1 MRYQSISIDW
11 TGGVPTLHYGTLD
24 SDREDKGE
32 VYSINGFAYLPAA
45 LSRAEVTTKFL
56 DFLIKNL
63 REDIGK
69 DNNMLGK
76 LLGLRAA
83 VLEAGMPS
91 TKDSVYFSY
100 QDGQWFGY
108 LANHSAPDIRIGEL
122 VCDVDGYWKFF
133 PSGTSGGYIP
143 DYVMKAVL
151 NKLDELNAYM
161 NTEDATNPVSKDVGK
176 HGVPSEEKLNEILEQ
191 SFWSFDAR
199 RSGYSNWKGKPQSER
214 DAFKGELRNVLADYT
229 EGINSSYFVDNDSRV
244 AAMHEADARIENA
257 RARRKHSVVAKAEE
271 VARSQI
277 RSGPLSA
284 LGKPVTY
291 EQILEKEN
299 RYLKACVAKLEA
311 ILFHRASPGEANCCG
326 SDVVQTNA
334 GS

>member
-24 SDREDKGE
+24 NDREDKGE

-63 REDIGK
+63 REDLGK
-69 DNNMLGK
+69 DTNMLGK

-83 VLEAGMPS
+83 ALEAGRPT
-91 TKDSVYFSY
+91 TKDPVYFYY

-108 LANHSAPDIRIGEL
+108 LTNPNATAIRIGEL

-151 NKLDELNAYM
+151 NKLEELNAYM
-161 NTEDATNPVSKDVGK
+161 NTEDATNPVTKDTTK
-176 HGVPSEEKLNEILEQ
+176 HTTGVHSEEKLNEILEQ

-214 DAFKGELRNVLADYT
+214 DAFKGELRSVLADYT
-229 EGINSSYFVDNDSRV
+229 AGINSSYFVDNYSRV
-244 AAMHEADARIENA
+244 AAMHEADARI
-257 RARRKHSVVAKAEE
+257 
-271 VARSQI
+271 
-277 RSGPLSA
+277 
-284 LGKPVTY
+284 
-291 EQILEKEN
+291 
-299 RYLKACVAKLEA
+299 
-311 ILFHRASPGEANCCG
+311 
-326 SDVVQTNA
+326 
-334 GS
+334 